1 MIDKRKRYRFAICL
15 AVFVL
20 VIGTVAGCS
29 KVRRR
34 RSGGAYRMSSSAPA
48 NTNSITGVI
57 TMQNTAESKLTIREL
72 NSNIESILHYD
83 STAVVT
89 NQYKETVTA
98 DCLELGQIIEAAYTP
113 EDASLVTAS
122 VPKDVWEYKEVG
134 TFSFQETERMMR
146 FAGEKYQYSDLTYI
160 AAGGQAIQREDI
172 NKHDELTVRGVGYRV
187 YSIIRTGG
195 HGYIRLTNYADF
207 LGGMAELGSNQ
218 ILPITE
224 NMLITAREGI
234 YQLSLVNGAMIT
246 SKTVTV
252 VADQE
257 VVADFSDYV
266 PAIENVALVTFVIE
280 PEGADLYLNGTPVS
294 YSEPVALNYG
304 EYRVRVT
311 MTGYQD
317 YTGIIDVESPSPELK
332 INLIDGTAGVDG
344 EESKKTPAPSQQN
357 PNDGTN
363 SSDDSS
369 TVKSVDSAHTITVT
383 APKNAEVYLDNVY
396 KGMAPCK
403 FKKVIGS
410 QTITLSRTGYLT
422 KSYSVDIL
430 DDNEDVILSF
440 PELPEDADND
450 TSTSQSTAAPTSTG
464 N

>member
-1 MIDKRKRYRFAICL
+1 MMDKRKQYRFVICL

-20 VIGTVAGCS
+20 MIGTVAGCS

-34 RSGGAYRMSSSAPA
+34 GSGRRSYNPSLASEN

-57 TMQNTAESKLTIREL
+57 TMQNKEEFKLTIREL

-83 STAVVT
+83 STAEVI
-89 NQYKETVTA
+89 NQYKENVA
-98 DCLELGQIIEAAYTP
+98 PDSLELGQIVEAVYTP
-113 EDASLVTAS
+113 EDASLVMAS

-134 TFSFQETERMMR
+134 TFSFQETENMMR

-160 AAGGQAIQREDI
+160 AAGGQTIQRADI

-207 LGGMAELGSNQ
+207 MGGMAELGSGQ

-266 PAIENVALVTFVIE
+266 PAVENVGLVIFTIE
-280 PEGADLYLNGTPVS
+280 PEGADLYINGTPVS

-304 EYRVRVT
+304 EYRIRVT

-317 YTGIIDVESPSPELK
+317 YTGILDVAEASAPVN
-332 INLIDGTAGVDG
+332 INLIEGTAGVNG
-344 EESKKTPAPSQQN
+344 AESKKTPAPSEQGSGN
-357 PNDGTN
+357 KTTA
-363 SSDDSS
+363 SDDSS
-369 TVKSVDSAHTITVT
+369 SVKSVDSAHTITIT
-383 APKNAEVYLDNVY
+383 EPKNAEVYLDNVY
-396 KGMAPCK
+396 KGMVPCK

-440 PELPEDADND
+440 PELPEDADD
-450 TSTSQSTAAPTSTG
+450 VPVSQSTPVPTSTG